1 MTDVTEK
8 KIMSTPLIS
17 SQQLADQLGDANI
30 VICDCRHDLMDL
42 EKGRRAYAEGHIP
55 GAHFIHLDEDL
66 SGKKT
71 GQNGRHPLP
80 DIDAFAKTMGSIG
93 IDGTKQVIAYDDAGG
108 PYAARLWWLLRW
120 LGHDQVALLDG
131 GINRW
136 IAEGRA
142 IDRVTPSAKPANF
155 IAKQKNGMTVDA
167 NFILANIKQP
177 SAIVVDA
184 RAPERYRGE
193 TEPIDAV
200 AGHIPGALNRVFK
213 NNLNTDGTFKS
224 AAILKQE
231 FAALL
236 GGKSPSDVINQ
247 CGSGVTACHNLF
259 AMEIA
264 GLSGSKLYP
273 GSWSEWC
280 ADPARPVATGE
291 ARDT

>member
-1 MTDVTEK
+1 MPALLV
-8 KIMSTPLIS
+8 STQELAS
-17 SQQLADQLGDANI
+17 QLANASI
-30 VICDCRHDLMDL
+30 IICDCRHDLMDL

-55 GAHFIHLDEDL
+55 GAHFLHLDDDL

-80 DIDAFAKTMGSIG
+80 DVDTFAKKMGSIG
-93 IDGTKQVIAYDDAGG
+93 IDHSKRVIAYDDAGG

-120 LGHDQVALLDG
+120 LGHDQVAILDG
-131 GINRW
+131 GINKW
-136 IAEGRA
+136 LAERRA
-142 IDRVTPSAKPANF
+142 VDRTSPTARPATFAAKR
-155 IAKQKNGMTVDA
+155 KDGMTVDA
-167 NFILANIKQP
+167 DFILASIKQP

-184 RAPERYRGE
+184 RAPERYRGD
-193 TEPIDAV
+193 TEPIDPV

-213 NNLNTDGTFKS
+213 NNLNADGTFKT
-224 AAILKQE
+224 AATLKQE
-231 FAALL
+231 FAELL
-236 GGKSPSDVINQ
+236 KEKLSGQVVNQ

-280 ADPARPVATGE
+280 ADPARPVARG
-291 ARDT
+291 

>member
-1 MTDVTEK
+1 M
-8 KIMSTPLIS
+8 PALLIS
-17 SQQLADQLGDANI
+17 TQELATRLVDKDI
-30 VICDCRHDLMDL
+30 VICDCRHDLLDL
-42 EKGRRAYAEGHIP
+42 EKGPRAYAEGHIP

-71 GQNGRHPLP
+71 GMNGRHPLP
-80 DIDAFAKTMGSIG
+80 DVDAFAKKMGRIG
-93 IDGTKQVIAYDDAGG
+93 IDGRKHVIAYDDAGG
-108 PYAARLWWLLRW
+108 PYASRLWWLLRW
-120 LGHDQVALLDG
+120 LGHDNVSLLDG
-131 GINRW
+131 GINQW

-142 IDRVTPSAKPANF
+142 IDRVTPSAKPASF

-177 SAIVVDA
+177 SAVVVDA

-193 TEPIDAV
+193 TEPIDPV
-200 AGHIPGALNRVFK
+200 AGHIPGALNRLFK
-213 NNLNTDGTFKS
+213 NNLNADGTFKS
-224 AAILKQE
+224 AAILQQE

-236 GGKSPSDVINQ
+236 GSKSPGEVINQ

-280 ADPARPVATGE
+280 ADPARPVAKG
-291 ARDT
+291 

>member
-1 MTDVTEK
+1 MPALLV
-8 KIMSTPLIS
+8 ST
-17 SQQLADQLGDANI
+17 QELASRLGDSNL

-42 EKGRRAYAEGHIP
+42 EKGRRAYAQGHIP
-55 GAHFIHLDEDL
+55 GAHFLHLDVDL

-71 GQNGRHPLP
+71 GKNGRHPLP
-80 DIDAFAKTMGSIG
+80 DIDAFAKKMGSIR
-93 IDGTKQVIAYDDAGG
+93 IDGGKQVIAYDDAGG

-120 LGHDQVALLDG
+120 LGHDNVAVLDG
-131 GINRW
+131 GINKW
-136 IAEGRA
+136 LAEDRA
-142 IDRVTPSAKPANF
+142 VNSDVPTATPAAFVAN
-155 IAKQKNGMTVDA
+155 QKTGMTVDA
-167 NFILANIKQP
+167 NLILANISKP
-177 SAIVVDA
+177 SAVVVDA

-193 TEPIDAV
+193 TEPIDPV

-213 NNLNTDGTFKS
+213 NNLNADGTFKS

-236 GGKSPSDVINQ
+236 GTKSPGQVINQ

-264 GLSGSKLYP
+264 GLSGSTLYP

-280 ADPARPVATGE
+280 ADPARPVAKG
-291 ARDT
+291 